1 MLNAKIKNTVSNI
14 DRLRDEIDEIVA
26 EIEG

>member
-1 MLNAKIKNTVSNI
+1 VLNAKIKNTVSNI